1 MSNYRYIAFITI
13 VICILIYVAV
23 MFCKNMNYANM
34 NYTNMNYTNMIQ
46 EGFSQYNDHLSSGEY
61 PLAAD
66 KPILYGDY
74 NVKTPPS
81 LSAFNASDIYKDYP
95 VFPAHSLENNRIRYW
110 SKPENG
116 TCSRAELCGYF
127 YDEYTPQNIPGP
139 PPVPGW
145 NKRVNFYVE
154 DY

>member
-1 MSNYRYIAFITI
+1 MSKPFYIIVATIITCI
-13 VICILIYVAV
+13 IFYLAVIIY
-23 MFCKNMNYANM
+23 FNGNKK
-34 NYTNMNYTNMIQ
+34 
-46 EGFSQYNDHLSSGEY
+46 EGFSQYNNHLPSGEF
-61 PLAAD
+61 PVAVD

-74 NVKTPPS
+74 NIKTPPY
-81 LSAFNASDIYKDYP
+81 LSDYNASDIYKDYP

-116 TCSRAELCGYF
+116 TCSRAELCGHF
-127 YDEYTPQNIPGP
+127 YEENTPQNIPGP
-139 PPVPGW
+139 PPTPGW

>member
-1 MSNYRYIAFITI
+1 MSKPFYIIVATIIT
-13 VICILIYVAV
+13 CILFYLAV
-23 MFCKNMNYANM
+23 MVYFNGEKK
-34 NYTNMNYTNMIQ
+34 
-46 EGFSQYNDHLSSGEY
+46 EGFSQYNSYLPSGEF
-61 PLAAD
+61 PVAVD

-74 NVKTPPS
+74 NVKKPPS
-81 LSAFNASDIYKDYP
+81 LSDFNASDIYKDYP
-95 VFPAHSLENNRIRYW
+95 VFPSDSLEINRIRYW

-116 TCSRAELCGYF
+116 TCSRAELCGNF
-127 YDEYTPQNIPGP
+127 YDDYTPQNIPGP

>member
-1 MSNYRYIAFITI
+1 MSKLLYIIFATIIT
-13 VICILIYVAV
+13 CIIFYLAV
-23 MFCKNMNYANM
+23 MIYFNGNKKEA
-34 NYTNMNYTNMIQ
+34 
-46 EGFSQYNDHLSSGEY
+46 FSQYNNHLTSGDY
-61 PLAAD
+61 PLAVD

-81 LSAFNASDIYKDYP
+81 LSALNASDIYKDYP
-95 VFPAHSLENNRIRYW
+95 VFPATSLENNRIRYW

-127 YDEYTPQNIPGP
+127 YDDYTEQKIPAP
-139 PPVPGW
+139 LTPPGW